1 MSVKGEEGNPGAS
14 MTRRDF
20 FKGVVAGAV
29 VAAIAA
35 IGIEELRIAD
45 MEEETTTS
53 TTTLPGTTVTK
64 TSTVATTAL
73 TTTTVP
79 GPTSTKTTATTTTVT
94 TGAPLEVGYSRII
107 TLRVNGEDHTLEVMN
122 NWTLLEV
129 LNNKLGLVGTK
140 DGCDRGSCG
149 ACTIIMDGR
158 AVYSCTVLAVEAEGK
173 DIVTIEG
180 LSNGINLDPVQQAF
194 KEHEAMQCGYCT
206 PGFIM
211 AGRALLDAN
220 PNPTEEEVKLAIS
233 GNLCRCGSYQ
243 RIVEAILMAAGG

>member
-1 MSVKGEEGNPGAS
+1 MHVAFEMEEVNLESS

-35 IGIEELRIAD
+35 IGLEELRIAGIKP
-45 MEEETTTS
+45 E
-53 TTTLPGTTVTK
+53 K
-64 TSTVATTAL
+64 
-73 TTTTVP
+73 
-79 GPTSTKTTATTTTVT
+79 TTVT
-94 TGAPLEVGYSRII
+94 TTTTKTVTTEVPLELVYSKMID
-107 TLRVNGEDHTLEVMN
+107 LKVNGEDHRLEVMN

-149 ACTIIMDGR
+149 TCTVLMDGR

-180 LSNGINLDPVQQAF
+180 LSVGINLDPVQQAF

-211 AGRALLDAN
+211 AGRALLDVN
-220 PNPTEEEVKLAIS
+220 PNPTEKEVKMAIS

-243 RIVEAILMAAGG
+243 RIVEAILIAAGG